1 MAVLHINAGSFDKVI
16 NQDLPVLVD
25 FWAPWCGPCKM
36 LGPVLEEV
44 EKELGSK
51 AVIAKLNVDDEQ
63 ELAVKFGVSS
73 IPTMILFKKGES
85 VERSV
90 GFLSKE
96 KIIAL
101 VQSHM

>member
-44 EKELGSK
+44 EKELGDK